1 MVPLLFGFYF
11 IHFFAISFD
20 LDFHVISICIYMQV
34 KIMDSEAQGFNPGL
48 IVLIVV
54 GGLLFAFLG
63 GNYALYAYAQK
74 NLPPRKKKP
83 VSKKKLKKEKLKQ
96 GVAPA
101 GE

>member
-1 MVPLLFGFYF
+1 
-11 IHFFAISFD
+11 
-20 LDFHVISICIYMQV
+20 MQV

>member
-1 MVPLLFGFYF
+1 
-11 IHFFAISFD
+11 
-20 LDFHVISICIYMQV
+20 MQV

-63 GNYALYAYAQK
+63 GNYVLYTYAQK